1 MQVEEDGDILP
12 SEKLR
17 TRERDLNQTTL
28 ASRSN
33 GPVNITDDQNLNGS
47 RRVSSAGSS
56 DGSLPMDTNGGPHI
70 GSSSSGAVRYS
81 SSGRSDSLT
90 RGMKPTYGSGYP
102 LRRYGSSESMSSQ
115 STLVNRTGYEVED
128 DPQQSITDLIGTG
141 RSGLTRSQINAHMRS
156 EARKMRHGYHVG
168 GGGAR
173 GVASVGGGGVRVPDD
188 NSGNGGGGRG
198 ERVVYY
204 QRLHPELEYPYDEKM
219 ERRKQRSR
227 RRHEV
232 HGADTP
238 DDEEGTIVLWFT
250 SYYTTCLLNAMKMN
264 TKVLNPLRLMLYVV
278 KLMLFVQH

>member
-1 MQVEEDGDILP
+1 MEEDDDSVLP

-17 TRERDLNQTTL
+17 TRERDRNRTTVENM
-28 ASRSN
+28 SN
-33 GPVNITDDQNLNGS
+33 GPVNITDDQNIDGP

-56 DGSLPMDTNGGPHI
+56 DGSLPTDINGGSHI

-90 RGMKPTYGSGYP
+90 RGMKPAYGSGYP

-128 DPQQSITDLIGTG
+128 DPQQSITDLIGMG

-156 EARKMRHGYHVG
+156 EARKMRHGYHTGG

-173 GVASVGGGGVRVPDD
+173 GVASVGGGRARVPGDD
-188 NSGNGGGGRG
+188 GSNGGG

-204 QRLHPELEYPYDEKM
+204 QRLHPELEYPYDEKT

-232 HGADTP
+232 RGADTP
-238 DDEEGTIVLWFT
+238 DDEEGNSHTLLISV
-250 SYYTTCLLNAMKMN
+250 STCSIIIIH
-264 TKVLNPLRLMLYVV
+264 VYSC
-278 KLMLFVQH
+278 

>member
-1 MQVEEDGDILP
+1 MEEDNILP

-17 TRERDLNQTTL
+17 TRDRDRNQTTL
-28 ASRSN
+28 ESTSN
-33 GPVNITDDQNLNGS
+33 GPINITDDPNLDGGP

-56 DGSLPMDTNGGPHI
+56 DSGGLPVDINGGPHV

-81 SSGRSDSLT
+81 SNGRSDSLT
-90 RGMKPTYGSGYP
+90 RGLKPSYSSSSGGSAGGYP

-128 DPQQSITDLIGTG
+128 DPQQSIADLIGMG
-141 RSGLTRSQINAHMRS
+141 RPGLTRSQINAHTRS
-156 EARKMRHGYHVG
+156 EARKMRHGYHLGGG

-173 GVASVGGGGVRVPDD
+173 GVASVRGGGARVPDD
-188 NSGNGGGGRG
+188 DGSNGVEGGG

-204 QRLHPELEYPYDEKM
+204 QRLHPELEYPYDEKL

-238 DDEEGTIVLWFT
+238 DDEEGTVMHTL
-250 SYYTTCLLNAMKMN
+250 YMYMYTITCFMVFKFVSKAS
-264 TKVLNPLRLMLYVV
+264 THLY
-278 KLMLFVQH
+278 FI

>member
-1 MQVEEDGDILP
+1 MDI
-12 SEKLR
+12 
-17 TRERDLNQTTL
+17 
-28 ASRSN
+28 
-33 GPVNITDDQNLNGS
+33 
-47 RRVSSAGSS
+47 
-56 DGSLPMDTNGGPHI
+56 NGGPHV

-90 RGMKPTYGSGYP
+90 RGLKPSYGSGGSAGGYP

-128 DPQQSITDLIGTG
+128 DPQQSITDLIGMG

-156 EARKMRHGYHVG
+156 EARKMRHGYHLG
-168 GGGAR
+168 GGTR
-173 GVASVGGGGVRVPDD
+173 GVASVGGGGARVPGDD
-188 NSGNGGGGRG
+188 GSNGGGGEG

-204 QRLHPELEYPYDEKM
+204 QRIHPELEYPYDEKL

-238 DDEEGTIVLWFT
+238 DDEEGIYMCTIV
-250 SYYTTCLLNAMKMN
+250 
-264 TKVLNPLRLMLYVV
+264 
-278 KLMLFVQH
+278 